1 MPSAQVQSQSAS
13 RQGSKAQNT
22 LAPLDKTP
30 RFVLLIGYLEGNSF
44 YLKSTFTKFFQEK
57 KKMWALKDGWNHCMI
72 LPDDLKTAVHYLPRA
87 ATPHSTNQLNRKC

>member
-57 KKMWALKDGWNHCMI
+57 KKNAGTEEWMEPLYDF
-72 LPDDLKTAVHYLPRA
+72 TR
-87 ATPHSTNQLNRKC
+87 